1 MNRDWERISV
11 KEVMPVYIPEN
22 LDTGILADTVG
33 CI

>member
-11 KEVMPVYIPEN
+11 NEVMPVYIPEN
-22 LDTGILADTVG
+22 LATGVLADTVC